1 MSKFLK
7 LLEQV
12 DPKNTDKQE
21 MIHKLAE
28 LFNLISSVE
37 VSSDGDS
44 ITVNVDGEPI
54 KLSVV
59 EENEEDNESTSYPSY
74 SIDAAVQG
82 LAQKPLDTPGA
93 KKSDIT
99 KAQKAVQ
106 KRDNSAGKAITKYEE
121 LTQKLEDAITAYD
134 ASGGGFNVTQ

>member
-12 DPKNTDKQE
+12 DPQNTDKQE

-44 ITVNVDGEPI
+44 ITVSVGSTPI
-54 KLSVV
+54 KLAIVDETD
-59 EENEEDNESTSYPSY
+59 EEEAEDPAY
-74 SIDAAVQG
+74 SIDTAVQG
-82 LAQKPLDTPGA
+82 LANKPTIGGKFNPFTKAGEAKRAVDQREKTAQKA
-93 KKSDIT
+93 IKAYKDIT
-99 KAQKAVQ
+99 KNLEQ
-106 KRDNSAGKAITKYEE
+106 AINNF
-121 LTQKLEDAITAYD
+121 DSSTA
-134 ASGGGFNVTQ
+134 GFNVTR